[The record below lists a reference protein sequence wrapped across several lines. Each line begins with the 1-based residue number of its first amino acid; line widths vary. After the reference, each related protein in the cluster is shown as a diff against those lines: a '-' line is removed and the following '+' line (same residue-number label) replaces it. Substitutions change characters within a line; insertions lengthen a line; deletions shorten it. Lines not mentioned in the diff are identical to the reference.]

1 MRRKKL
7 RILIFI
13 LFTILS
19 IQAFRLQN
27 IEYELPAILC
37 EDRSEIKFRVLD
49 KVTLENEKTNIILP
63 PGNWVYFF
71 SEPFDVGA
79 FYKVEIMGGKEK
91 AYSQTFL
98 INLYSKFDLRE
109 LKSQNNQ
116 YCISNTV
123 DNNLVSIGHY
133 YEIKL
138 I

>member
-1 MRRKKL
+1 MRRIKL
-7 RILIFI
+7 KILIFI

-19 IQAFRLQN
+19 MQAFRLQK
-27 IEYELPAILC
+27 IEYEFPAVLC
-37 EDRSEIKFRVLD
+37 QDRSEIKFRVLD
-49 KVTLENEKTNIILP
+49 KVTLDKEKTNIVLP
-63 PGNWVYFF
+63 PGNWFYFF
-71 SEPFDVGA
+71 SKPFDVGA
-79 FYKVEIMGGKEK
+79 FYKVEIMGEKEK

-98 INLYSKFDLRE
+98 INLYSKFDLSE
-109 LKSQNNQ
+109 LRSQNIQ